1 MKGGVF
7 GLLLVSVQNAH
18 PTTSITMMWYMISVG
33 AG

>member
-18 PTTSITMMWYMISVG
+18 PTSSIIMMWYMISVG